1 MYDMFGNIKGPCTMF
16 IYCEWLPCKPVNN
29 IYKRMCK
36 YTIPNSTY
44 EYVLRAKGSMVSCT
58 YSNIPQN
65 RTGFS
70 RQIWPGKYDLEN
82 HSHFSKVK
90 QNT

>member
-1 MYDMFGNIKGPCTMF
+1 MAYLSILHSSL
-16 IYCEWLPCKPVNN
+16 YCVHLPSKPVN
-29 IYKRMCK
+29 K
-36 YTIPNSTY
+36 YIQTYVQAYHTNTTY
-44 EYVLRAKGSMVSCT
+44 EYVLRVEGSMVSCT
-58 YSNIPQN
+58 YPNVPQN

-70 RQIWPGKYDLEN
+70 RKIWPGKYDLEN

>member
-1 MYDMFGNIKGPCTMF
+1 MACLTLLQSTL
-16 IYCEWLPCKPVNN
+16 YCVHLPSKSVN
-29 IYKRMCK
+29 K
-36 YTIPNSTY
+36 YVQTYVQAYHTNSTY
-44 EYVLRAKGSMVSCT
+44 EYVLRAEGSMVSYT
-58 YSNIPQN
+58 YPNASQN